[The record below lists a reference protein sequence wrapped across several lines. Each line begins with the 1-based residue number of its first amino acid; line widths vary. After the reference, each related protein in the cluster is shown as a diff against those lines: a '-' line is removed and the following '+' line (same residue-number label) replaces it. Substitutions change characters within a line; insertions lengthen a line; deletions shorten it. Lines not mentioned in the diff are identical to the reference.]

1 MCLAQ
6 LSTGIE
12 SVNLYKKG
20 IDLMLIQYNKEQQEN
35 PNKNNKIQI
44 KALFEKILIFSE

>member
-20 IDLMLIQYNKEQQEN
+20 IDLMLIQYNK
-35 PNKNNKIQI
+35 
-44 KALFEKILIFSE
+44 ILDEAEMKMSN